1 MASAAAIAGVFA
13 HGLAWK
19 RTIALRSV
27 LDPLRDAEKIG
38 DVARILGQVADRV
51 EAFAKR
57 LTAAADGGLR
67 DSLNGIIDDLR
78 TCADD
83 PDEARSCLND
93 LYDIFDYHRVL
104 VE

>member
-1 MASAAAIAGVFA
+1 MASAAAIAGVSA

-19 RTIALRSV
+19 RTILLRSA
-27 LDPLRDAEKIG
+27 LEPLRDAEKIG

-57 LTAAADGGLR
+57 LTAADEGLR
-67 DSLNGIIDDLR
+67 DRLNDIIDDLR
-78 TCADD
+78 NCADD
-83 PDEARSCLND
+83 PDEARSCLSD